1 MLRLS
6 GGLHEPGDIS
16 YEMVLCLM
24 ATWVIVY
31 FCMWKG
37 VKSTGKVKHSVAA
50 QLGPVMSRIY
60 SETCECRS
68 FVHSD
73 VCRMVLVTS
82 GFVGAKVFFALLRA
96 KDLNNCSIL
105 LVDPKSALV

>member
-37 VKSTGKVKHSVAA
+37 VKSTGKVK
-50 QLGPVMSRIY
+50 
-60 SETCECRS
+60 S
-68 FVHSD
+68 FLAVQFMILNVKLH
-73 VCRMVLVTS
+73 VTVN
-82 GFVGAKVFFALLRA
+82 GL
-96 KDLNNCSIL
+96 
-105 LVDPKSALV
+105 

>member
-1 MLRLS
+1 MWMIWPLLIDSHPPPSPLPPAPPRRKVLRLS

-37 VKSTGKVKHSVAA
+37 VKSTGKVKVSSAPPPLSLTPRTTVLLCWGEGGRGVGVA
-50 QLGPVMSRIY
+50 V
-60 SETCECRS
+60 
-68 FVHSD
+68 
-73 VCRMVLVTS
+73 
-82 GFVGAKVFFALLRA
+82 
-96 KDLNNCSIL
+96 
-105 LVDPKSALV
+105 

>member
-1 MLRLS
+1 MDHYVALDPPRRKVLRLS

-37 VKSTGKVKHSVAA
+37 VKSTGKVQV
-50 QLGPVMSRIY
+50 
-60 SETCECRS
+60 
-68 FVHSD
+68 
-73 VCRMVLVTS
+73 
-82 GFVGAKVFFALLRA
+82 
-96 KDLNNCSIL
+96 
-105 LVDPKSALV
+105 

>member
-16 YEMVLCLM
+16 YEMVLCLI

-37 VKSTGKVKHSVAA
+37 VKSTGKVKY
-50 QLGPVMSRIY
+50 LM
-60 SETCECRS
+60 
-68 FVHSD
+68 
-73 VCRMVLVTS
+73 LVQYMIHN
-82 GFVGAKVFFALLRA
+82 AIALSA
-96 KDLNNCSIL
+96 DQDLYPLACCT
-105 LVDPKSALV
+105 